1 MIETM
6 QNAVSNVGC
15 PFFIPN
21 LNLLAK
27 STLYQRLKVSSKLLI
42 KADHTAE
49 AKLRHLA
56 GWC

>member
-1 MIETM
+1 M